1 MKVQAPG
8 GRVSGSSTARPNVA
22 GKAALLPRNNRPYGL
37 ERNAVQA
44 KKALARAGHPGH
56 TFASQRGGQGRSP
69 GVFSL
74 CRTAMLQRGAGP
86 VRLAACGQGGPACG
100 CGLTAS
106 APGGRLPGSGR
117 GVCLAACPRAAR
129 ALFWHMAGALYTTVH
144 KKGMVILFLLPSP
157 PESEVAGR
165 LRCTRAASLFRPAG
179 PRRRK
184 PAPRSEAAFL
194 SCLPRCG
201 AGRLQEGR
209 ARSLRAV
216 HRRVSPF
223 GFFARRGS
231 PFGGCARRR
240 IRAPA
245 DSRNLCGNSG
255 RAALSV

>member
-86 VRLAACGQGGPACG
+86 GRLSALRAGRPGLRLRFDGIRSGGQ
-100 CGLTAS
+100 
-106 APGGRLPGSGR
+106 LPGSGR

-129 ALFWHMAGALYTTVH
+129 ALFWHMAAGALYTTVH

-157 PESEVAGR
+157 PESEAADS

-216 HRRVSPF
+216 YRRSRPLGVPST
-223 GFFARRGS
+223 
-231 PFGGCARRR
+231 GGCARRR